1 MLERSNYMLTLM
13 QILNE
18 ADTAEGAIELVIKVY
33 GESIMPGWRPT
44 ELYTDDRRCVEFT
57 DNTGENHPEE
67 LILNADFRV
76 VRIDDMRVDTVD
88 MGSET
93 RVRHG

>member
-1 MLERSNYMLTLM
+1 MLERSNYMLTLL

-44 ELYTDDRRCVEFT
+44 ALYTDDRRCVEFT
-57 DNTGENHPEE
+57 DNLGENHPEE
-67 LILNADFRV
+67 LVLNKDARLVGIDHLMTSADAPYIGNRCPN
-76 VRIDDMRVDTVD
+76 T
-88 MGSET
+88 
-93 RVRHG
+93 